1 MLNQSTH
8 NFGNL
13 TLKQKKLYDIRKI
26 LNNNNAELDVL
37 FQSTLSK
44 LDNPTVIEAERQEAL
59 KNLRTLV
66 SILQANRLKS
76 KIRSEYKYFTFN

>member
-44 LDNPTVIEAERQEAL
+44 LDKLTVIEAERQEAL